1 MDQEMST
8 GPKPML
14 YNYDIRKI
22 SCIFKDKRFTSIINC
37 VQTYTVHI
45 KTCIRYT
52 TKGVVRWVAMN
63 QFRDNKTR
71 PYSTQFQRQCKAGEP
86 YTQHNQQNSIK
97 NKSYHNCYI
106 MQQFMTFQDI
116 RLLNYIYIY
125 ETRMLRFVPNVVCI
139 IYIALFL
146 FSYFYLDSF

>member
-1 MDQEMST
+1 MDFNDKVMYNKVGLTRKKMNQEMST

-14 YNYDIRKI
+14 YNYDITKE

-37 VQTYTVHI
+37 VQTYIVHI

-71 PYSTQFQRQCKAGEP
+71 PYST
-86 YTQHNQQNSIK
+86 
-97 NKSYHNCYI
+97 
-106 MQQFMTFQDI
+106 
-116 RLLNYIYIY
+116 
-125 ETRMLRFVPNVVCI
+125 
-139 IYIALFL
+139 
-146 FSYFYLDSF
+146 